1 MYPRPPCDDVGVM
14 RWSIVVPV
22 KRLPRA
28 KSRLFA
34 AAAAESVPGG
44 REALALALA
53 VDTVTAALASPVVAR
68 VVVVTDD
75 EQAADR
81 LQRAGAVV
89 VPDRPDAG
97 LNPALAYGAAAAA
110 QLGTEDGVAVLA
122 SDLAA
127 LRPNELTGALQAAA
141 AMPRSF
147 VADAS
152 GLGTTLLA
160 AGPGADL
167 APRYGVASRQAH
179 LDSGA
184 VELQGDWPS
193 LRRDVDTP
201 DDLQAATRLG
211 IGAATRALL

>member
-1 MYPRPPCDDVGVM
+1 M

-34 AAAAESVPGG
+34 AAASDGVPGG

-75 EQAADR
+75 EQAAER
-81 LQRAGAVV
+81 LERSGAVV

-97 LNPALAYGAAAAA
+97 LNPALAYGAAVAA
-110 QLGTEDGVAVLA
+110 QLGIEDGVAVLA

-127 LRPNELTGALQAAA
+127 LRPDELTGALQAAA
-141 AMPRSF
+141 TMPRSF
-147 VADAS
+147 VADAA
-152 GLGTTLLA
+152 GHGTTLLA
-160 AGPGADL
+160 AGPGAEL

-201 DDLQAATRLG
+201 DDLQAAARLG